1 MSKVI
6 TKKELDLVIE
16 STLEEV
22 NLVSE
27 KALCEECGGAMVEG
41 ICEGGCGKEKEDTLN
56 EATMKEK
63 NTYCQEEFGKDYKDC
78 TKEQQNQCDD
88 NCGKVEEGNLFVGE
102 RQKAIDAGKD
112 EFEVDGK
119 TYKVEEST
127 EDNND
132 KLLKEELKKF
142 NKIINY

>member
-1 MSKVI
+1 MSKEI

-16 STLEEV
+16 STLEEAG
-22 NLVSE
+22 LVSE
-27 KALCEECGGAMVEG
+27 KTLCEECGGTIVEG
-41 ICEGGCGKEKEDTLN
+41 ICEG
-56 EATMKEK
+56 
-63 NTYCQEEFGKDYKDC
+63 
-78 TKEQQNQCDD
+78 
-88 NCGKVEEGNLFVGE
+88 GNLFVGE

-132 KLLKEELKKF
+132 KLLKEELNKF
-142 NKIINY
+142 NKIINYRK